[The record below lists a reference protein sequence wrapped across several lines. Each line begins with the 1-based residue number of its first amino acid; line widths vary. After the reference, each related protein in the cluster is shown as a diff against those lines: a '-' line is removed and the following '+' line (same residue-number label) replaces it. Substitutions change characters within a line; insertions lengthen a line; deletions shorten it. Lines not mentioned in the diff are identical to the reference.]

1 MFQCGMVNSS
11 ATPLLPDSSL
21 PVFGADALTPNRVP
35 ATAESGPR
43 FSPLYQQI
51 KNLITEGLKEGQWR
65 PGESI
70 PSEMELAQKF
80 QVSQGTVRKAIDELA
95 AEHIL
100 QRRQGKGTFVATHQ
114 ESRVQFRFLRLRP
127 NEGPAKA
134 QESEVL
140 DCRRLRAPV
149 EVARVLGLKPG
160 EAALQVTRC
169 LSFGGVP
176 TVADEIWL
184 PGIAFRG
191 LTLDR
196 LRSYKGPLYAFFEA
210 EFGTR
215 MIRCEERVSAKAAPP
230 EIAHILR
237 IAAGTPLLAV
247 ERISF
252 TYSGQACEF
261 RRAWYLTDDHHYF
274 SEFV

>member
-1 MFQCGMVNSS
+1 MPSS
-11 ATPLLPDSSL
+11 HVSALNQDLHTV
-21 PVFGADALTPNRVP
+21 PVVAGDALLTARVP
-35 ATAESGPR
+35 APSDAGPR
-43 FSPLYQQI
+43 FSPLYRQI
-51 KNLITEGLKEGQWR
+51 KTLITQSLKEGQWR

-95 AEHIL
+95 SEHIL

-127 NEGPAKA
+127 NDGAPKE

-140 DCRRLRAPV
+140 DCRRLRAPGD
-149 EVARVLGLKPG
+149 VARVLGLKAG
-160 EAALQVTRC
+160 DAALQVTRR

-184 PGIAFRG
+184 PGLAFRG
-191 LTLDR
+191 LTLER

-215 MIRCEERVSAKAAPP
+215 MIRCEERVSARAAPP
-230 EIAHILR
+230 EVAQILGVT
-237 IAAGTPLLAV
+237 AGTPLLAV
-247 ERISF
+247 ERLSF
-252 TYSGQACEF
+252 TYSGQPCEF
-261 RRAWYLTDDHHYF
+261 RRAWYLTSEHHYF

>member
-1 MFQCGMVNSS
+1 MPSS
-11 ATPLLPDSSL
+11 HVL
-21 PVFGADALTPNRVP
+21 PVNQDTLTASAVAAQAQAAVRVHSALD
-35 ATAESGPR
+35 SGPR
-43 FSPLYQQI
+43 FSPLYRQI
-51 KNLITEGLKEGQWR
+51 KTLITESLKEGQWR

-70 PSEMELAQKF
+70 PSETELAQKF
-80 QVSQGTVRKAIDELA
+80 QVSQGTVRKVIDELA
-95 AEHIL
+95 SEHIL

-127 NEGPAKA
+127 NEGPPKA

-149 EVARVLGLKPG
+149 DVARALGLKAG
-160 EAALQVTRC
+160 DAALQVTRR

-184 PGIAFRG
+184 PGVAFRG
-191 LTLDR
+191 LTLER

-215 MIRCEERVSAKAAPP
+215 MIRCEERVSAKSAPS
-230 EIAHILR
+230 EVAQILG
-237 IAAGTPLLAV
+237 ISPNTPLLAV
-247 ERISF
+247 ERLSF
-252 TYSGQACEF
+252 TYSGQPCEF
-261 RRAWYLTDDHHYF
+261 RRAWYLTSEHHYF